1 MSRIRLGSAIFFVWL
16 VVLWILLWGDV
27 TLANLVGGVLAASVL
42 LWLVP
47 REQATSDTPILR
59 PVAMASLAAWF
70 VWALLDANV
79 RVAIEALRPPSR
91 SRIRPGVVAVPL
103 PGCPAGIA
111 TAVANTIT
119 LTPGTL
125 TLEVDDRV
133 PTLYVHALQ
142 IDSAE
147 AVRADVYD
155 IERRIVAAVGSQ
167 TARDAVAQRSTD
179 AGAAAAA
186 DPALAA
192 AEPPS
197 DAGVADAATAATPD
211 PLPEEPA

>member
-1 MSRIRLGSAIFFVWL
+1 MSRIRLGSAIFAVWL
-16 VVLWILLWGDV
+16 VVLWILLWGDI
-27 TLANLVGGVLAASVL
+27 TLANLVGGILVAAVL

-47 REQATSDTPILR
+47 REKATSDTPILR
-59 PVAMASLAAWF
+59 PVAMVSLAAWF
-70 VWALLDANV
+70 VWALIDANV

-91 SRIRPGVVAVPL
+91 SRIRPGVVAIPL

-119 LTPGTL
+119 LTPGTM

-142 IDSAE
+142 IDSPDD
-147 AVRADVYD
+147 VRADVYD

-167 TARDAVAQRSTD
+167 TARDAVAGRPAS
-179 AGAAAAA
+179 GA
-186 DPALAA
+186 D
-192 AEPPS
+192 
-197 DAGVADAATAATPD
+197 VAATSPE

>member
-1 MSRIRLGSAIFFVWL
+1 
-16 VVLWILLWGDV
+16 
-27 TLANLVGGVLAASVL
+27 
-42 LWLVP
+42 VP
-47 REQATSDTPILR
+47 REKATSDTPILR
-59 PVAMASLAAWF
+59 PVAMVSLAAWF
-70 VWALLDANV
+70 VWALIDANV

-91 SRIRPGVVAVPL
+91 SRIRPGVVAIPL

-119 LTPGTL
+119 LTPGTM

-142 IDSAE
+142 IDSPDD
-147 AVRADVYD
+147 VRADVYD

-167 TARDAVAQRSTD
+167 TARDAVAGR
-179 AGAAAAA
+179 
-186 DPALAA
+186 PA
-192 AEPPS
+192 S
-197 DAGVADAATAATPD
+197 GAGVAATSSE

>member
-1 MSRIRLGSAIFFVWL
+1 MSRIRLGSAIFAVWL
-16 VVLWILLWGDV
+16 VVLWILLWGDI
-27 TLANLVGGVLAASVL
+27 TLANLVGGILVAAVL

-47 REQATSDTPILR
+47 REKATSDTPILR
-59 PVAMASLAAWF
+59 PVAMVSLAAWF
-70 VWALLDANV
+70 VWALIDANV

-91 SRIRPGVVAVPL
+91 SRIRPGVVAIPL

-119 LTPGTL
+119 LTPGTM

-142 IDSAE
+142 IDSPDD
-147 AVRADVYD
+147 VRADVYD

-167 TARDAVAQRSTD
+167 TARDAVAGRLAS
-179 AGAAAAA
+179 GAA
-186 DPALAA
+186 
-192 AEPPS
+192 
-197 DAGVADAATAATPD
+197 VAATSPE